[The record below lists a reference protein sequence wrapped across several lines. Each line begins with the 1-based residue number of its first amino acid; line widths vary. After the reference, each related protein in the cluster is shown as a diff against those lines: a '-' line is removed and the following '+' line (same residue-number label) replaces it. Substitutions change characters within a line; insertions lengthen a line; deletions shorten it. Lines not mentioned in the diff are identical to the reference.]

1 MSPEPYRYAA
11 KIDLAMA
18 NDPHVLAIGRV
29 PANSRVLDLG
39 VADGSVASVLTTMGC
54 RVWGIDIDPDAA
66 EVAREVCEE
75 VIVADL
81 SAVDLVECFNRQRFD
96 VVLMLDVLE
105 HLTDPA
111 GLLRRLAPV
120 LEDGGWAVIS
130 VPNVAHASVRLA
142 LLDGRFTYT
151 DVGLLDRTHLRFF
164 DRDGVANLL
173 RDAGW
178 EMFDMAR
185 VTYRAGSTEIPIG
198 DADPEL
204 VQRLESDIEGLTYQF
219 VVSVA
224 PIGSPVIKHPPV
236 LPAAVAH
243 SALLKTLAET
253 ASMME
258 GARTRESELNATHHA
273 LAADLEVLRGEYQQL
288 DASLQERTRIE
299 AGLIAAR
306 DSLVAELETLGATY
320 VAVDGELGRLRNT
333 KLFRWS
339 APMRKLYARLRDRA
353 DPGALAK

>member
-1 MSPEPYRYAA
+1 
-11 KIDLAMA
+11 
-18 NDPHVLAIGRV
+18 
-29 PANSRVLDLG
+29 
-39 VADGSVASVLTTMGC
+39 MGC
-54 RVWGIDIDPDAA
+54 RVWGVDIDSDAA
-66 EVAREVCEE
+66 EVARGICEE

-81 SAVDLVECFNRQRFD
+81 SAVDLAERLNRQRFD
-96 VVLMLDVLE
+96 VILMLDVLE

-111 GLLRRLAPV
+111 AVLRRLVPV

-130 VPNVAHASVRLA
+130 LPNVAHASVRLA

-185 VTYRAGSTEIPIG
+185 VTYGAESTEIPIG

-224 PIGSPVIKHPPV
+224 PIGSPVIQHPPV

-243 SALLKTLAET
+243 SALLKALAET

-258 GARTRESELNATHHA
+258 GTRARESELNATSHA

-288 DASLQERTRIE
+288 DASLQERKRIE
-299 AGLIAAR
+299 SELTEATA
-306 DSLVAELETLGATY
+306 SLMAELETLRARY
-320 VAVDGELGRLRNT
+320 AAVDGELGRLRNT

-339 APMRKLYARLRDRA
+339 APMRKIYTRLGGPGPSRSVARVTLSEGQTAQSKTQGDS
-353 DPGALAK
+353 